1 MPNDARRI
9 GRLVSVRAEGSS
21 VTERDRPQAAH
32 VAFEASGGRAP
43 VMHRPQAAQAA
54 QAPCA
59 FASNRQRPLARP
71 CMPACNS

>member
-32 VAFEASGGRAP
+32 VAFEASGGHAP
-43 VMHRPQAAQAA
+43 AAGGTGGASAVRLRIEPAA
-54 QAPCA
+54 
-59 FASNRQRPLARP
+59 
-71 CMPACNS
+71 PACSRLHAGM